1 MDRLRLH
8 INKYGIGSSCS
19 ILFIAFV
26 MPFFCGQM
34 LIMQISIIRI
44 VTTKKSATSQQISN
58 WKILAMALT
67 SFGAFALIYTSY
79 FALHLI
85 SHNPYSFFVEV
96 CFNPDKEQRVVP
108 KLKAVFFILPFL
120 LIIAVTMITDVMLI
134 RFLQKVIMPINAPPS
149 LGVNGPGNKN

>member
-1 MDRLRLH
+1 
-8 INKYGIGSSCS
+8 
-19 ILFIAFV
+19 

-58 WKILAMALT
+58 WKILAIALT
-67 SFGAFALIYTSY
+67 SFGTFGLIYASY
-79 FALHLI
+79 FASHLI

-108 KLKAVFFILPFL
+108 KLKAAFFILPFL
-120 LIIAVTMITDVMLI
+120 LIVSVTMVTDIMLI
-134 RFLQKVIMPINAPPS
+134 RFLQKVIMPINVPLS
-149 LGVNGPGNKN
+149 VGVNGSGNKKLNSCLFT